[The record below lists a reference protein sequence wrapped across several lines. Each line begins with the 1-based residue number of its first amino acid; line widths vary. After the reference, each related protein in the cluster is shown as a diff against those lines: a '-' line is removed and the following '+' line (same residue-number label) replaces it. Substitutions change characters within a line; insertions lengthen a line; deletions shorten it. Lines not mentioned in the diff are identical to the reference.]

1 MSTHTT
7 HRLVELLVGFPLL
20 AYCCYQIYKGQAF
33 GSWRTY
39 YREEAPWSYWTSIL
53 LQLAIALAFLFGFTA
68 WRD

>member
-7 HRLVELLVGFPLL
+7 HRLVELLIGFPLL